1 MVKTFIFISLSALLI
16 LLFLFIFVRPHHK
29 ALDVAEIEDIE
40 TEIKEINKIVSE
52 RNFYLELS
60 RTEKDTTQLE
70 TCKLNIERLTED
82 YMLRKKLVENKISH
96 LKETGIEY
104 DFTKIMPINN

>member
-1 MVKTFIFISLSALLI
+1 MVKTFILIALSALLI
-16 LLFLFIFVRPHHK
+16 LLFLFLFVRPHHK

-60 RTEKDTTQLE
+60 KTAKDSIQIE
-70 TCKLNIERLTED
+70 SCKLNIERLIEE
-82 YMLRKKLVENKISH
+82 YMLRKKLVENKISY
-96 LKETGIEY
+96 LNENGIEY